1 MEIEKNNDINV
12 SNVLANDIEQES
24 FINTTIGKTINTG
37 IDIGLRALLPDFI
50 ENKIIDLKNNLLEYG
65 LKDGISKTIS
75 ETIQEG
81 KNAIGIITGNFEDIS
96 QIQSA
101 IKKGGTIDQISYAL
115 DFAINQVQ
123 DAGLIDN
130 KIVSVLKNGK
140 DTILN
145 NIESNIEST
154 FQNQISNIENLDNYI
169 DNWKKFYDTKDF
181 QGMQKEYNNIE
192 KIMKDIIPF
201 EKTINEAR
209 VVENIHN
216 LIKNN
221 GEDFQLSDET
231 IELAKKL
238 K

>member
-115 DFAINQVQ
+115 DFAIIDLSLYLDVYPNDKEVYNKFVKYSNLFNEKVNQYEKQ
-123 DAGLIDN
+123 YIC
-130 KIVSVLKNGK
+130 SYR
-140 DTILN
+140 
-145 NIESNIEST
+145 NI
-154 FQNQISNIENLDNYI
+154 F
-169 DNWKKFYDTKDF
+169 
-181 QGMQKEYNNIE
+181 
-192 KIMKDIIPF
+192 
-201 EKTINEAR
+201 
-209 VVENIHN
+209 
-216 LIKNN
+216 
-221 GEDFQLSDET
+221 
-231 IELAKKL
+231 
-238 K
+238 